1 MHKCKLYECK
11 DEVCVFLR
19 CVSKTLVLKRT
30 TAECYSKEVAQF
42 VVVNKP
48 YDKLFAI
55 SLSETQSSLDTSFWS
70 AEVKRSLLY
79 LLYAI
84 RTLHACN

>member
-1 MHKCKLYECK
+1 
-11 DEVCVFLR
+11 
-19 CVSKTLVLKRT
+19 LKRT
-30 TAECYSKEVAQF
+30 TESYSKEVAHIA
-42 VVVNKP
+42 VVNKP

-70 AEVKRSLLY
+70 AAGESSLLSLLY
-79 LLYAI
+79 AV